1 MNNTFDEINGLFLRS
16 NSFLL
21 IAHQNPDGD
30 ACGSILGL
38 FFYLKSLGKKVSVF
52 VADEPATY
60 FSFLPGFDEL
70 KSESSV
76 FYESWDVVVFLDSS
90 DINHTRVDTS
100 FVKTQTIV
108 NIDHHFTNNGYG
120 QLNFVDSHASSTCEI
135 IYKFLKHVGFEIDRR
150 IATCLLAG
158 IFNDTGGFS
167 NAATNIDSIVIA
179 SDLVKHGVKIHQLFN
194 YIANNKSIDGLRL
207 WGVVLSRLK
216 INKEFNI
223 AYTYIKDDDF
233 KLYRVNEAEFDGLA
247 NFLNV
252 IAEVNFSMVVR
263 VKPDGIKVSLRTTRD
278 DVDVSA
284 VAGLFGGGGHK
295 KAAGFSAPWKLEEV
309 TSGLIVRD

>member
-16 NSFLL
+16 QSFLL

-38 FFYLKSLGKKVSVF
+38 LFYLKSLGKKVSVF
-52 VADEPATY
+52 VADKPPAY
-60 FSFLPGFDEL
+60 FSFLPGFEEVN
-70 KSESSV
+70 SEPQV
-76 FYESWDVVVFLDSS
+76 FYETWDVVVFLDSA
-90 DINHTRVDTS
+90 DISNTRVDMS
-100 FVKTQTIV
+100 FIRTQALV
-108 NIDHHFTNNGYG
+108 NIDHHFTNPSYG
-120 QLNFVDSHASSTCEI
+120 QLNFVDVRASSTCEI
-135 IYKFLKHVGFEIDRR
+135 IYKFLKHVGFALDRR

-179 SDLVKHGVKIHQLFN
+179 SDLIKHGVKIHQLFN

-223 AYTYIKDDDF
+223 AYTYIKDEDF
-233 KLYRVNEAEFDGLA
+233 KLYRVSEAEFDGLA

-252 IAEVNFSMVVR
+252 IAQVNFSMVV
-263 VKPDGIKVSLRTTRD
+263 KIKADGTKVSLRTTRD
-278 DVDVSA
+278 DVDVSQI
-284 VAGLFGGGGHK
+284 AGLFGGGGHK
-295 KAAGFSAPWKLEEV
+295 KAAGFSLAYKVEE
-309 TSGLIVRD
+309 RDGQLVIS